1 MGDTVLS
8 SSGSNSSEE
17 LLFHHCISLDAV
29 RFGTIRPERKFSDPE
44 FLPAYEWVEEKTGF
58 FPIFYAVGQIDAALP
73 MTGYAD
79 NWRYLTGGEMINGR
93 YQKIYNH
100 KGDFPNLAVFSF
112 DTIDGIFMDFQSW
125 HIALNACMNGG
136 NVTPAEQRMIFKPSW
151 TRSRWIRAALNGT
164 HSVQLVAPEL
174 PLQLAKRGYVRNTKT
189 KLIVERMGFP
199 EITIKRVKV
208 MSIL

>member
-8 SSGSNSSEE
+8 SSGSNPSEE
-17 LLFHHCISLDAV
+17 LLFHHCIPVDAV
-29 RFGTIRPERKFSDPE
+29 RFGTLQPDRKYSDPD
-44 FLPAYEWVEEKTGF
+44 FLPAYEWVEKITGF
-58 FPIFYAVGQIDAALP
+58 FPIFYAVGQIDAVVP

-79 NWRYLTGGEMINGR
+79 NWRFLTGGEMINGR
-93 YQKIYNH
+93 YQKIFNRR
-100 KGDFPNLAVFSF
+100 GNFPNFALFSF

-136 NVTPAEQRMIFKPSW
+136 SVTSAEQRMIFKPSW

-174 PLQLAKRGYVRNTKT
+174 PLTLAKRGYVRNTKT
-189 KLIVERMGFP
+189 KRIVERMGFP
-199 EITIKRVKV
+199 EITVKRVKV
-208 MSIL
+208 MSIR

>member
-1 MGDTVLS
+1 LGDTVLS
-8 SSGSNSSEE
+8 STGSNSSEE

-44 FLPAYEWVEEKTGF
+44 FLPAYEWVEEIIGF
-58 FPIFYAVGQIDAALP
+58 FPIFYAVGQINAALP

-79 NWRYLTGGEMINGR
+79 NWRYLTGGEMVNGI
-93 YQKIYNH
+93 YQKTYNR
-100 KGDFPNLAVFSF
+100 KGNFPNLALFSF
-112 DTIDGIFMDFQSW
+112 DTINGIFMDFQSW

-151 TRSRWIRAALNGT
+151 SRSRWIRAALNGT
-164 HSVQLVAPEL
+164 HLVQLIAPEL
-174 PLQLAKRGYVRNTKT
+174 PLPLAKRGYVRNTKT
-189 KLIVERMGFP
+189 KRIVERMGFP
-199 EITIKRVKV
+199 DITIKRVKV